1 MLNKT
6 LFLEIDKPNYTPIYS
21 VQYDY
26 NSRFYNIT
34 ILNQSQ
40 PLDLTGLRVVVAGK
54 KPDGED
60 VFNSCKILDAKK
72 GQVQLELTEQMNAVN
87 GASEYALELF
97 SADGMLSSQPFK
109 LIVTRSTIP
118 KSVESSKE
126 LGALK
131 DALNEVQDIDNR
143 FAQTNAQLSTK
154 ASEQAL
160 AIERAR
166 IDSFTKLNEG
176 STTGDAELIDAR
188 VGADGVVY
196 PNLGDSIRTQ
206 INDSNNRTKQVSDLG
221 TVGLN
226 VEMSERVGFLM
237 HNGSYSS
244 DPSLHCKTTSKIYC
258 FEGWV
263 FSYKGRGSA
272 LSASWIF
279 YSGDRLVDYGQH
291 QGETQVEIPEGV
303 DNIVFSSYNGLDDDV
318 VLEVELIKPQFLN
331 ANNLINNLAKKI
343 KVSELHDDVR
353 KAILYEEYAIDKLD
367 MVRIGDKYASRSGNV
382 IDATGHACYEIAVK
396 PGEMYSYSGS
406 VIWDL
411 APYHLVDASGKTVVV
426 GGDSQ
431 SHDTATPFSID
442 ELVIPNNVVKLRVC
456 SGNSGGETNFALFK
470 KDITTPISERTTKN
484 IVENHVYDDLGNYTD
499 ITDGFEIITGYYI
512 SNNGGLVSDGNSQ
525 HTELIDITKLS
536 VIYIDAHSQYSTCT
550 MAIYDSAK
558 KNLGA
563 KGYAGE
569 EGETFW
575 DKHRVVISDLLEE
588 YPNAHYIRL
597 GTYQYKTNP
606 LKVYE
611 RKASI
616 KQIVDSL
623 ETRLDIANQGSNVLH
638 GKKYV
643 ACGDSFTEGD
653 FTGYVDEDGLSG
665 KNSPKLYD
673 KNRKMYK
680 TYPWWIAERNNME
693 LINEAKCGSVIT
705 NAFDGQRNPFSI
717 NRYLQ
722 VPTDADYITLMFG
735 LNETGLTTEQIGT
748 NSDTT
753 NTTLWGAYNIVFEH
767 FLTNMPYAKI
777 GVIIADAWM
786 NTKYA
791 NAVKEICAYWGIP
804 VLDLKFDPNV
814 TMGIGGRPN
823 GSPKAQQ
830 LRDLAFKVTSS
841 NAHPNV
847 EAHEYRSTTIEHFL
861 RSL

>member
-1 MLNKT
+1 MAVKAKYIKDLPLKEN
-6 LFLEIDKPNYTPIYS
+6 LEGTDS
-21 VQYDY
+21 L
-26 NSRFYNIT
+26 
-34 ILNQSQ
+34 ILQ
-40 PLDLTGLRVVVAGK
+40 DDEGTK
-54 KPDGED
+54 
-60 VFNSCKILDAKK
+60 
-72 GQVQLELTEQMNAVN
+72 
-87 GASEYALELF
+87 
-97 SADGMLSSQPFK
+97 
-109 LIVTRSTIP
+109 RSTLEVIGD
-118 KSVESSKE
+118 KIAEEANKRVDELEKE
-126 LGALK
+126 L
-131 DALNEVQDIDNR
+131 V
-143 FAQTNAQLSTK
+143 QTNAQLSDKATK
-154 ASEQAL
+154 KEL
-160 AIERAR
+160 EVEKAR

-176 STTGDAELIDAR
+176 STTGDAELIDGR
-188 VGADGVVY
+188 IGADGVVY

-226 VEMSERVGFLM
+226 VEMSERVGFLRYD
-237 HNGSYSS
+237 GSYSS
-244 DPSLHCKTTSKIYC
+244 DSTLHCKTTSKIYC
-258 FEGWV
+258 SEGWV
-263 FSYKGRGSA
+263 FSYRGRGSA

-279 YSGDRLVDYGQH
+279 YSGNKLIDYGQCD
-291 QGETQVEIPEGV
+291 GKTQVEIPAGV
-303 DNIVFSSYNGLDDDV
+303 DNIVFSSYNGINNDV
-318 VLEVELIKPQFLN
+318 VLEVDLIKPQFLN

-396 PGEMYSYSGS
+396 PGEMYSYSGTI
-406 VIWDL
+406 IWDL
-411 APYHLVDASGKTVVV
+411 APYHLVDASGKTVVI
-426 GGDSQ
+426 GGDLQ
-431 SHDTATPFSID
+431 SHGTATPFSID

-456 SGNSGGETNFALFK
+456 SGNSGGDTAFSLFRK
-470 KDITTPISERTTKN
+470 EITTPISERATQN
-484 IVENHVYDDLGNYTD
+484 IVENHVYDDLGDYKD
-499 ITDGFEIITGYYI
+499 ITERFEIITGYYI
-512 SNNGGLVSDGNSQ
+512 YNSGGLIEDDNSQ
-525 HTELIDITKLS
+525 YTEFIDIQNLS
-536 VIYIDAHSQYSTCT
+536 TIYIDAHSQYSTCT
-550 MAIYDSAK
+550 MAIYDFTK
-558 KNLGA
+558 KTLGS
-563 KGYAGE
+563 KGYAKD

-575 DKHRVVISDLLEE
+575 NKHRVAISDLLEE
-588 YPNAHYIRL
+588 YPNARYIRL
-597 GTYQYKTNP
+597 GTYQYKSNP

-623 ETRLDIANQGSNVLH
+623 ETRLEGANQGSNVLH

-653 FTGYVDEDGLSG
+653 FNGYVDEDGLSG

-705 NAFDGQRNPFSI
+705 NAFDGARNPFSVT
-717 NRYLQ
+717 RYLQ

-735 LNETGLTTEQIGT
+735 LNETGLTTEQIGKKT
-748 NSDTT
+748 DTT

-786 NTKYA
+786 NTTYA

-804 VLDLKFDPNV
+804 VLDLKFDANV
-814 TMGIGGRPN
+814 PMGIGGRPN
-823 GSPKAQQ
+823 GSSKAQQ
-830 LRDLAFKVTSS
+830 LRDLAFKVTPS